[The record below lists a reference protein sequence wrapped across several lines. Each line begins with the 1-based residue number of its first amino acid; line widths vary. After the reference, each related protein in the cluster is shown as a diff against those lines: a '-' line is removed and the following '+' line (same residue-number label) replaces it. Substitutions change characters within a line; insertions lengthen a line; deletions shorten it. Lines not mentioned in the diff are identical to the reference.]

1 MKMMGQKN
9 TQAEGL
15 CQLART
21 FLSVLVLNCS
31 LLPAATTTTW
41 EMNTYQDFIKGR
53 FSGVSLDRD
62 GRLTL
67 APKLETVFSSGQ
79 PAVWTAVQAAD
90 GSIYLG
96 TGHRGRV
103 YKIDPSGANALVW
116 TSDQP
121 EVFAIALDSSGTL
134 YAASSPDGKVYR
146 IENGKAA
153 EFFAPKAKY
162 IWSLAFS
169 RNGDLLV
176 GTGEPGNVYRVD
188 KSGKSELFYETGQA
202 HVTAM
207 ALDKNDNVLAG
218 TEPNGILYR
227 IGGKDRAFV
236 LYDANL
242 PEIRSIVPMPDG
254 TIYAAALG
262 GSLASRSGVLTPLIP
277 NASTITVTAPATSIT
292 VTDNSAQAGPE
303 IKPKP
308 EATKQITGPVQTPAT
323 TANTVVEV
331 PGVDKSALYK
341 INPDLTV
348 ETLWSSKEENVYS
361 MVVEPAGRIYFAT
374 DGQGR
379 VYRMNPDRKPALVVQ
394 TNEGEATRLLQGPK
408 GLLAATGDMGK
419 LFRLDESAGDSGV
432 YESPVHDSGTVARWG
447 RLLWRN
453 HGGKVAIQTRSGN
466 SARPDKTWSDWS
478 EPLTDPDN
486 SRVKSP
492 NARYVQWRA
501 EISGP
506 AAMVENVSIAYLPQ
520 NNPPVVRSI
529 SVTTQAGPASSQK
542 ATTSSSSAAYSIT
555 VTDTGEVPATSSGT
569 PTQAL
574 SRSGAQQLQISWQA
588 DDPDGDRLTYWLFFR
603 GEDEQEWK
611 LLRPAIFE
619 NSLLLDGDVLADGR
633 YYFRV
638 VASDRAANAAESAK
652 QAELV
657 SSPVLI
663 DNTPPVV
670 TLSVPRKTDAR
681 VEVDVDAR
689 DQTSPLKRCEYS
701 LDAGPWMP
709 VEAADGVTDS
719 PHEQFHIALDKL
731 RPGEHLLVVRAFD
744 TANNAGLAKVVI
756 H

>member
-1 MKMMGQKN
+1 MKMIGPN
-9 TQAEGL
+9 STAEGL
-15 CQLART
+15 CRLART
-21 FLSVLVLNCS
+21 FLFVFALNCS
-31 LLPAATTTTW
+31 LMQAATTTTW

-79 PAVWTAVQAAD
+79 PAIWTAVPAPD
-90 GSIYLG
+90 GSIYIG

-103 YKIDPSGANALVW
+103 YKIDPSGANSLVW

-121 EVFAIALDSSGTL
+121 EVFAIALDASGAL

-169 RNGDLLV
+169 KNGDLLV

-188 KSGKSELFYETGQA
+188 KSGKSELYYETGQA
-202 HVTAM
+202 HVTAI

-227 IGGKDRAFV
+227 IGARDRAFV

-262 GSLASRSGVLTPLIP
+262 GSLANRSGVLTPLIP
-277 NASTITVTAPATSIT
+277 NGSTIMVTAPATSIT
-292 VTDNSAQAGPE
+292 VTDSSAQAGPE
-303 IKPKP
+303 LKPKP
-308 EATKQITGPVQTPAT
+308 EATKQITGAVQTPST
-323 TANTVVEV
+323 TTTTVVEV
-331 PGVDKSALYK
+331 PGVEKSALYK
-341 INPDLTV
+341 INPDYTV

-361 MVVEPAGRIYFAT
+361 MVVEPNGRIYFAT

-379 VYRMNPDRKPALVVQ
+379 VYRMSPDRKPALVVQ

-408 GLLAATGDMGK
+408 GLMAATGDMGK
-419 LFRLDESAGDSGV
+419 LFRLDESSSASGT
-432 YESPVHDSGTVARWG
+432 YESPVHDAGTVARWG
-447 RLLWRN
+447 RLSWRN
-453 HGGKVAIQTRSGN
+453 RGGKVAIQTRSGN

-478 EPLTDPDN
+478 APLTDPDN
-486 SRVKSP
+486 SLIKSP
-492 NARYVQWRA
+492 NARYIEWRA

-506 AAMVENVSIAYLPQ
+506 AAGVENVSVAYLPQ

-529 SVTTQAGPASSQK
+529 SVTTQPAPASAQK
-542 ATTSSSSAAYSIT
+542 GSTSSSATAAYSIT
-555 VTDTGEVPATSSGT
+555 VTDTGDVPTTSSGT

-574 SRSGAQQLQISWQA
+574 SRSGAQQFQISWQA

-611 LLRPAIFE
+611 LLRPAMSE

-638 VASDRAANAAESAK
+638 VASDRAANSAESAK

-670 TLSVPRKTDAR
+670 TLSPPRRAAGR

-701 LDAGPWMP
+701 LDATPWMP

-719 PHEQFHIALDKL
+719 PHEQFHIVLDKL
-731 RPGEHLLVVRAFD
+731 RPGEHLLVVRAYD
-744 TANNAGLAKVVI
+744 TANNAGLAKVII